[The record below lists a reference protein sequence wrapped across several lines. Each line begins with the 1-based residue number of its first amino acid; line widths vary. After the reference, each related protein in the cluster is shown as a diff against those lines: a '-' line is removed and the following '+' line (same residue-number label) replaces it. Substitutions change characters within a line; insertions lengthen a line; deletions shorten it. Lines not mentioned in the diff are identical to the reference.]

1 MAQRCTVKTLFILF
15 FLYYIQNQ
23 SFAQDKRFGGGFVF
37 GVTASQING
46 DAAAGYHKVG
56 LNLGVRG
63 TINLSERWLISL
75 DLLFNQRGSRTTE
88 AETIF
93 MRRVHLQYLE
103 IPIMARYADWRDE
116 TKGFYRVYA
125 AAGVA
130 YSRLFSYTLND
141 YAQSAFRFSQDFRTN
156 ELALVGEFGFR
167 SSEHW
172 AYSLRFSRAVMPLT
186 AATPTAQGGIY
197 DNWWSYFLT
206 VSAHYDF

>member
-1 MAQRCTVKTLFILF
+1 MKLNCTIKIFFILS
-15 FLYYIQNQ
+15 LLHLIQNQ
-23 SFAQDKRFGGGFVF
+23 VFAQDRRFGGGLVF
-37 GVTASQING
+37 GLTASQING

-63 TINLSERWLISL
+63 TIKLTERWLLSL

-103 IPIMARYADWRDE
+103 IPIMVRYADWRDE

-125 AAGVA
+125 AAGVG
-130 YSRLFSYTLND
+130 YSRLFSYSLND
-141 YAQSAFRFSQDFRTN
+141 YAQTAFRFSQDFRPN
-156 ELALVGEFGFR
+156 EISVMGEFGFR

-172 AYSLRFSRAVMPLT
+172 AYSLRFSRALLPLT
-186 AATPTAQGGIY
+186 AATPTAQSGIY
-197 DNWWSYFLT
+197 DNWWSYFLA